1 MGQGFNK
8 IEREVAIKIGVT
20 ELQAILA
27 IPDKAKTIIV
37 FVHGSGSSRFSTRNN
52 FVARVLQEHNHA
64 TLLMDLLTEAESQ
77 DRKNVFDIS
86 LLAER
91 LLLVKSWLDKNSKTR
106 RLKLGYFGAST
117 GAGAALMAAAL
128 EPKDVFA
135 VVSRGGRPDL
145 AEGFLKQVLAPCLL
159 IVGGNDDIVID
170 LNRKAFASLICPKE
184 LQIISGASHLFEEPG
199 TLEQVAD
206 LALNWFNRYSK
217 KELLCLPLES
227 N

>member
-1 MGQGFNK
+1 MSQGFNK
-8 IEREVAIKIGVT
+8 MEREIAIKIGEA
-20 ELQAILA
+20 ELQAIMA

-52 FVARVLQEHNHA
+52 FVARVLQDHNHA
-64 TLLMDLLTEAESQ
+64 TLLMDLLTEKESQ

-91 LLLVKSWLDKNSKTR
+91 LLLVKLWLNQNSKTR

-117 GAGAALMAAAL
+117 GAAAALMAAAR

-159 IVGGNDDIVID
+159 LVGGNDDIVID
-170 LNRKAFASLICPKE
+170 LNRKAFASLFCPKDFK
-184 LQIISGASHLFEEPG
+184 IISGATHLFEEPG
-199 TLEQVAD
+199 TLEQVAES
-206 LALNWFNRYSK
+206 ALNWFDQYSK
-217 KELLCLPLES
+217 AELLCLPLES